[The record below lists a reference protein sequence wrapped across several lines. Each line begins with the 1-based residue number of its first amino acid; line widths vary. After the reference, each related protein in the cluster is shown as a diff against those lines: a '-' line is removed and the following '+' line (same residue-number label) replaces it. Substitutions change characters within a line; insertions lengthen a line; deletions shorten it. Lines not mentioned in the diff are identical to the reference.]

1 MSEKI
6 MWSTFTG
13 RLTEFEL
20 KNIALRFSWIKEYMF
35 IYLQTDYEMH

>member
-6 MWSTFTG
+6 MWSTLTG

-20 KNIALRFSWIKEYMF
+20 NNILLRFSWIKEYMF

>member
-13 RLTEFEL
+13 PLTEFE
-20 KNIALRFSWIKEYMF
+20 LRFSWIKEHMF
-35 IYLQTDYEMH
+35 IYLQTYYEKH